1 LTRAR
6 KSSLFYPPGLDQL
19 VYIVKKLNDEIEG
32 VELRRLVVAWR
43 ECDSSLLGMW
53 VKDRELQDN
62 MSKGRFLIQPHGIG
76 GKIMPIPYGA
86 VNPGPSSKEAALA
99 MFTSLMTHPR
109 IEAFGGP
116 CKRCSRYYLRKTTRQ
131 SIYCSRRCGAASHA
145 TFYTRARREKIHKE
159 KLDLAKS
166 AVAEWTPGRNNRD
179 WKRGVAREAGVTVKW
194 LTRAVNKGELNA
206 PKQSEVL

>member
-6 KSSLFYPPGLDQL
+6 KSPLFYEPGLDQL
-19 VYIVKKLNDEIEG
+19 GFIIKILNNEVDG

-43 ECDSSLLGMW
+43 ECDSSLLGLW
-53 VKDRELQDN
+53 LKDPELQDD
-62 MSKGRFLIQPHGIG
+62 MSKGRFFIQPHGIG
-76 GKIMPIPYGA
+76 GKIMHIPYGA
-86 VNPGPSSKEAALA
+86 VNPGLSSRKAALA

-131 SIYCSRRCGAASHA
+131 SIYCSRRCGAANNA

-166 AVAEWTPGRNNRD
+166 AVTEWTPGRNNRD

-194 LTRAVNKGELNA
+194 LTRAVNKGDLSG
-206 PKQSEVL
+206 PTKPEVP